1 MYRAWKHESGR
12 NRDECSK
19 EGVLLAEKILKKKGH
34 DPEEILSRTQYVDD
48 HALKTKHMA
57 VEKAV
62 IAESK
67 ADKSRTF
74 N

>member
-1 MYRAWKHESGR
+1 
-12 NRDECSK
+12 
-19 EGVLLAEKILKKKGH
+19 VLLAEKILKKKGH
-34 DPEEILSRTQYVDD
+34 NPEEILSRTQFVDD